1 MTPLRDDM
9 ITVLKG
15 RSLIDGNGSQP
26 VADPVILVQDKRIIA
41 ITEAEQWRDLVADR
55 PHQVH
60 EYPGATFVPGY
71 IDGHVHLTFSAL
83 DDVDEMLAEYLESDD
98 LRLAAMAIENG
109 HRCLSGGVTT
119 VRDCGGPGTL
129 VQSLRDA
136 VTAGVTRGPR
146 ILSSGMP
153 ITTTGGHCHFFG
165 LQADS
170 EQEVRQAVRELVR
183 DDADF
188 IKVMATGGRI
198 TRNSNIFEPQYTADE
213 MAVLVQEAKRL
224 ERRVASHA
232 LSTAGIRNSVLA
244 GVDTIEHCNWQDG
257 AGNWEFDEE
266 LLDEMGRQGTHI
278 SITLVGFMREAY
290 RAWNSDPEGAPL
302 TPILKRRYELE
313 SEMFARG
320 LNAFVTSDAGVPG
333 SHFAELHRSVEVA
346 VGWLGLDVLTA
357 ITTVTSRA
365 ARALGV
371 DGEVGSLEV
380 GKLADINVVAGDPV
394 EDVATLGNL
403 VATYLGGERVVSA
416 GGVVPTDPRR
426 IGPRPA
432 GNRRR
437 GGWIP

>member
-1 MTPLRDDM
+1 MTPSSDET

-15 RSLIDGNGSQP
+15 ASLIDGNGNQP
-26 VADPVILVQDKRIIA
+26 IVGAAIVVQGKRIIG
-41 ITEAEQWRDLVADR
+41 ITEGDDWRELVGNR

-60 EYPGATFVPGY
+60 DYPEATFVPGY

-136 VTAGVTRGPR
+136 VAAGVTRGPR

-153 ITTTGGHCHFFG
+153 VTTTGGHCHFFG

-170 EQEVRQAVRELVR
+170 EQEIRHAVRALVR

-213 MAVLVQEAKRL
+213 MDVLVREAKRL
-224 ERRVASHA
+224 ERRVAAHA

-257 AGNWEFDEE
+257 AGNWEFDDE
-266 LLDEMGRQGTHI
+266 LLEEMARQGTHI
-278 SITLVGFMREAY
+278 SITLVGYMREAY
-290 RAWNSDPEGAPL
+290 RAWCADPEGAPL
-302 TPILKRRYELE
+302 TPVLKRRYELE

-320 LNAFVTSDAGVPG
+320 LNAFITSDAGVPG

-346 VGWLGLDVLTA
+346 VGWLGLDVLTG

-371 DGEVGSLEV
+371 ETEVGSLEV
-380 GKLADINVVAGDPV
+380 GKLADINVLAADPID
-394 EDVATLGNL
+394 DVANLGKL
-403 VATYLGGERVVSA
+403 VATYVGGERVVSA
-416 GGVVPTDPRR
+416 GGVAPTDARR